1 MARINTILDISFS
14 IILIFLS
21 PILAGY
27 AFSIFIEGDKI
38 AKLSSNAI
46 ILVSIL
52 LFGIACMGLLKRLS
66 SYFQKKALN

>member
-38 AKLSSNAI
+38 VKLSSSAI

-52 LFGIACMGLLKRLS
+52 LFGIACMGLKRLS